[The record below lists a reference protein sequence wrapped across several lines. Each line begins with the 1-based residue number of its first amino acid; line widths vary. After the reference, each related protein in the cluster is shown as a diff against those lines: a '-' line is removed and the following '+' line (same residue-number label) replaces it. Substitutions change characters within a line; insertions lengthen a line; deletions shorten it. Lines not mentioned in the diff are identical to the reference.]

1 MATSN
6 LAQLLRQRIA
16 ANNPIE
22 TAARHFADDAKE
34 QIKPTT
40 KDILSQLLGSE
51 NAKSSHGGQ
60 TEMKAGE
67 EFNLSQHKKSET
79 THKTPEKKPS
89 HASAAI
95 EYFAEMRQ
103 VSERKNSQ
111 ENNERKQQ
119 IDRLLQEVERLAKSS
134 KIIEQKFASF
144 TVEQGVSKPGKYHT
158 NFLEWMIF
166 VISDARRKVEDA
178 GAWLSAMSSK
188 KGKRGGKVIQDAW
201 KKGNTA
207 VTMSNERSS
216 VTQTG

>member
-22 TAARHFADDAKE
+22 TAARHFAGDIKDQVAPAKND
-34 QIKPTT
+34 IKN
-40 KDILSQLLGSE
+40 QLLGGE
-51 NAKSSHGGQ
+51 ALKSKGP
-60 TEMKAGE
+60 TEMKAGQ
-67 EFNLSQHKKSET
+67 EFSLSKAKSSEN
-79 THKTPEKKPS
+79 THKAPEAKPS
-89 HASAAI
+89 RAAAAI
-95 EYFAEMRQ
+95 EYFAEMRR
-103 VSERKNSQ
+103 VSERSNSR
-111 ENNERKQQ
+111 ENVERKQQ
-119 IDRLLQEVERLAKSS
+119 IDRLLAEVARLAKSS
-134 KIIEQKFASF
+134 KIVEQKFAAF
-144 TVEQGVSKPGKYHT
+144 TVDQGVSKPGKYHT

-178 GAWLSAMSSK
+178 GAWLSSMNSK

-201 KKGNTA
+201 KKGNTS